1 MERLQ
6 SEMEE
11 RKKSALRS
19 RAQELRR
26 NATKEENH
34 LWYDFLRRYP
44 IQFRRQKVF
53 GRFIVDFYCAKANLV
68 VEIDGSQHYE
78 EDGMAYDRERTAY
91 LNGLGLE
98 VIRFSNRDVNERFQ
112 AVCQMIDLEVMKRA
126 NL

>member
-1 MERLQ
+1 MQ

-34 LWYDFLRRYP
+34 LWYDFLRHYP
-44 IQFRRQKVF
+44 VQFRRQKIF
-53 GRFIVDFYCAKANLV
+53 GSFIVDFYCAKANLV
-68 VEIDGSQHYE
+68 VELDGSQHYE

>member
-1 MERLQ
+1 MGAL
-6 SEMEE
+6 
-11 RKKSALRS
+11 KKSALRS

-112 AVCQMIDLEVMKRA
+112 AVCQMIDLEVEKRVD
-126 NL
+126 LR

>member
-1 MERLQ
+1 MQ